1 MNPIGRATRS
11 FYDRYSYDFETAE
24 HASMQL
30 EASLL
35 GRAVAAV
42 GPSDVVLDAG
52 CGTGLAT
59 RLLRAATRARRV
71 VGLDL
76 SRGSLRRNRT
86 LPGTSLVQG
95 DILNLP
101 VASDSFDLVVSRGVI
116 MTTGDPE
123 GAFRELVRVAKPG
136 GTVFVRVYNRRN
148 VYRWVYELLGPSCR
162 AIAAIP
168 GGKTLLAVL
177 VVPPFWLVLQVLTT
191 FLRGRPVG
199 MSPRVLWNFFAD
211 QLLVPHNSFHTTE
224 EVEGWGAAAG
234 CRCEAEGAVTLGQQ
248 IEFLF
253 VKEAPRGASIAG
265 GAGPPP
271 TSAVAGSRE

>member
-24 HASMQL
+24 HDAMQL
-30 EASLL
+30 EASLI
-35 GRAVAAV
+35 GRAAARIRP
-42 GPSDVVLDAG
+42 GDLVLDAG

-59 RLLRAATRARRV
+59 RLLRRATAARRV
-71 VGLDL
+71 IGLDL
-76 SRGSLRRNRT
+76 SRGSLCRHRT
-86 LPGTSLVQG
+86 LPDTSLVQG
-95 DILNLP
+95 DILGLP
-101 VASDSFDLVVSRGVI
+101 LASDSVDLVVSRGVI
-116 MTTGDPE
+116 MTTGDPQ

-148 VYRWVYELLGPSCR
+148 VYRWVYEWLGPPCR
-162 AIAAIP
+162 AVAALP
-168 GGKTLLAVL
+168 GGRTLLSVL
-177 VVPPFWLVLQVLTT
+177 VVPPFWLVLQVLTLV
-191 FLRGRPVG
+191 LRGRFVA

-224 EVEGWGAAAG
+224 EVVSWGSAAG

-253 VKEAPRGASIAG
+253 VKGHAAVGASAPAVGAPAVSG
-265 GAGPPP
+265 GTA
-271 TSAVAGSRE
+271 S